1 MGLFDWLKRGK
12 GTPASPIPAPGMIV
26 LLDGLPSVDVAA
38 ANRALSAIEPLRLPL
53 KLEIESGKG
62 VYSGSAA
69 FDSHEIGIAG
79 FDARVP
85 QPVMEKTVE
94 ASNWTGEARQSLE
107 SHTAHLVLTHGGG
120 SADMREKYIALY
132 KLAAVLGGN
141 QLRGVLIEDAWTSA
155 PPELAREFT
164 SAEMLK
170 AFRESPPPIL
180 FTGFVKFKTDDGVW
194 FASKGH
200 HMFGA
205 PDLAMHEGQP
215 SDVLDI
221 FMNIFA
227 YVTGKKARIAAGHTL
242 QIAENVYLKFSQLS
256 PDNPWKDFL
265 QGKGETLELKRITKE
280 EINSKRSGAG
290 G

>member
-1 MGLFDWLKRGK
+1 MGLFDWLKRPK
-12 GTPASPIPAPGMIV
+12 PAGPAPAPGMIV
-26 LLDGLPSVDVAA
+26 LLDSLPDVDVTAA
-38 ANRALSAIEPLRLPL
+38 TRELSAIEPLRLPL

-79 FDARVP
+79 FDARVS
-85 QPVMEKTVE
+85 QPTLEKTVE

-107 SHTAHLVLTHGGG
+107 SHAAHLVLMHGGG

-132 KLAAVLGGN
+132 KLAAVLGGTR
-141 QLRGVLIEDAWTSA
+141 LRGVLIEDAWTSA
-155 PPELAREFT
+155 PPELVREFT
-164 SAEMLK
+164 SSEMLK
-170 AFRESPPPIL
+170 TFRETPPPIL
-180 FTGFVKFKTDDGVW
+180 FTGFVKFRTDDGVW

-227 YVTGKKARIAAGHTL
+227 YVTGKKVRIAAGHTL

-256 PDNPWKDFL
+256 SDNPWKDFL
-265 QGKGETLELKRITKE
+265 RGKGETLELKRITRE
-280 EINSKRSGAG
+280 EINKK
-290 G
+290 